1 MTTIAFLRH
10 PVTILVSILIT
21 LDNLTDDL
29 LILKLLTINE
39 SLAKKIMQSDRTFT
53 MFHMSELR
61 HFTSIK
67 IALPIKIPTNTSV
80 VFK

>member
-39 SLAKKIMQSDRTFT
+39 SLAKKIMQLDRKFT
-53 MFHMSELR
+53 MFHISELR
-61 HFTSIK
+61 LKTGPVLK
-67 IALPIKIPTNTSV
+67 
-80 VFK
+80 